1 MSTVRNGEFDVHGVK
16 ARIRYIAPRPET
28 NPWYWGFNLETG
40 WTDRHLQDRPWS
52 AELRGIAGY
61 EGKRWIVSINP
72 TVETDG
78 DNRFVEPISMELQ
91 SKVGYRWNDK
101 LIVGLE
107 SFNEFGPVRRL
118 GELRDQPQMLYAA
131 VDVELP
137 KGELNV
143 GIGRGLTGHSDGWA
157 IKTVFG
163 LPLMPAK

>member
-1 MSTVRNGEFDVHGVK
+1 MSQWCVMRSSMAVVILASPKICGQSAK
-16 ARIRYIAPRPET
+16 AR
-28 NPWYWGFNLETG
+28 L
-40 WTDRHLQDRPWS
+40 
-52 AELRGIAGY
+52 
-61 EGKRWIVSINP
+61 VV